1 MKRVKLGKK
10 QFVVM
15 TEEERKELEKMIRNI
30 DHCVFI
36 HQEVTVMYEHAKA
49 IDANDKLKNTIR
61 HEELQAWMNLNDAI
75 GNAIYKIRDI

>member
-1 MKRVKLGKK
+1 MKKVKLGKK

-15 TEEERKELEKMIRNI
+15 TEEERKELEEMIRNI

-36 HQEVTVMYEHAKA
+36 HQEVVVMYEHAKA
-49 IDANDKLKNTIR
+49 INASDKLKNAVR
-61 HEELQAWMNLNDAI
+61 NEELQAWMDLNDAI